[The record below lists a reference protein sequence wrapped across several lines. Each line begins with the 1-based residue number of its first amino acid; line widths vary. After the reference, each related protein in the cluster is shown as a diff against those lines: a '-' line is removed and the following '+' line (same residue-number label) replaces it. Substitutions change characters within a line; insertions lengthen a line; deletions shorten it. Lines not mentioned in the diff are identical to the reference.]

1 MWAFSSRL
9 SDGRDGFGLLGVGSD
24 AVHPMS
30 LVFDRANFGRWD
42 LQQLNV

>member
-9 SDGRDGFGLLGVGSD
+9 SDGRDGSGLLGVSGD

-30 LVFDRANFGRWD
+30 LVFEGANFGS
-42 LQQLNV
+42 QQLLG